1 MALDSQSKP
10 SYLGL
15 IMRTWVLLLIF
26 FGLTILPH
34 LHGQNPPSTEPVFR
48 LDVHEV
54 VLDAQVLSKKTRH
67 TIAALKPED
76 FQVYEDN
83 ILQRLTLFSR
93 DKFPLSVVILF
104 DLTDSVRPVLKSLG
118 EGALEALQHLKPED
132 EVTVM
137 VYAASTQVLQEATTD
152 RALAA
157 AAIEKASN
165 MKSDEAAFFNEGIFQ
180 AAEQLAKSTNVS
192 SRRVIIWL
200 TDDVPNIPSE
210 NEIPLRYRRS
220 LKGAMPHSQK
230 EAMDQLFRTSTVVCS
245 LVKQSDESVEGES
258 RLRAHPAER
267 MLHPPGEVYKY
278 AAATGG
284 QVIEFKKKE
293 LKDKLAALIDDLRMR
308 YSLGYHPSAPQPKG
322 KFCTIKVKLAPEVK
336 KSVGDV
342 VVEAKQG
349 YYR

>member
-1 MALDSQSKP
+1 
-10 SYLGL
+10 
-15 IMRTWVLLLIF
+15 MRTWALLLLF
-26 FGLTILPH
+26 YGLTILPH
-34 LHGQNPPSTEPVFR
+34 LHGQSPQSTDPVFR

-54 VLDAQVLSKKTRH
+54 LIDAQVLDKKTRH
-67 TIAALKPED
+67 TIPSLKATD

-83 ILQRLTLFSR
+83 IPQRLSVFSQ
-93 DKFPLSVVILF
+93 DKLPLSVVILF
-104 DLTDSVRPVLKSLG
+104 DLTDSVRPVLKSLA

-157 AAIEKASN
+157 AAIEKASR

-180 AAEQLAKSTNVS
+180 ASEQLAKGNKYS

-200 TDDVPNIPSE
+200 TDNVPNIPSE
-210 NEIPLRYRRS
+210 SEIPLRYRRS

-230 EAMDQLFRTSTVVCS
+230 EAMDQLFRTTTVVCS

-267 MLHPPGEVYKY
+267 MLHPPGEVWKY
-278 AAATGG
+278 AEATGG
-284 QVIEFKKKE
+284 QVIEYKKKE

-308 YSLGYHPSAPQPKG
+308 YSLGYHPSVQKPKG
-322 KFCTIKVKLAPEVK
+322 KFCTIKVKLAQEIR

-342 VVEAKQG
+342 VVEARQG

>member
-1 MALDSQSKP
+1 
-10 SYLGL
+10 
-15 IMRTWVLLLIF
+15 MRTWALLVLF
-26 FGLTILPH
+26 CELTILPQ
-34 LHGQNPPSTEPVFR
+34 LFGQSSQSSGEPVFR
-48 LDVHEV
+48 FNVHEV
-54 VLDAQVLSKKTRH
+54 ILDAQVLNKKTRRSVPE
-67 TIAALKPED
+67 LKPED
-76 FQVYEDN
+76 FQVYEDDQ
-83 ILQRLTLFSR
+83 LQTLTAFSR
-93 DKFPLSVVILF
+93 DKFPLSIVILF
-104 DLTDSVRPVLKSLG
+104 DLTDSVRPVLKTLG

-157 AAIEKASN
+157 AAIEKASR
-165 MKSDEAAFFNEGIFQ
+165 MESDEAAFFNEGIFR
-180 AAEQLAKSTNVS
+180 AAEQLAKSGHEP

-210 NEIPLRYRRS
+210 TDIAIRYRRS
-220 LKGAMPHSQK
+220 LKGAMPHSQQ
-230 EAMDQLFRTSTVVCS
+230 EAMRQLDRTNTVVCS
-245 LVKQSDESVEGES
+245 LVKQSDLSVDGDQ

-284 QVIEFKKKE
+284 QVIEYKKKD

-308 YSLGYHPSAPQPKG
+308 YSLIYHPSAQKPKG
-322 KFCTIKVKLAPEVK
+322 KFCAIRVKLSPEAK
-336 KSVGDV
+336 KTVGDV
-342 VVEAKQG
+342 VVEARQG